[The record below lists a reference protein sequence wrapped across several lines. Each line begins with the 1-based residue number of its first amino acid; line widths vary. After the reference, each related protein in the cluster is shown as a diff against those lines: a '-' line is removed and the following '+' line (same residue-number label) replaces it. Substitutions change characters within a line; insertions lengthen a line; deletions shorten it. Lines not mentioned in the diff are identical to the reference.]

1 MKCYVVD
8 GFSEKTFEGNPAAV
22 CILGSWPTD
31 NLMQLIA
38 KQNNLSETAFAV
50 RTGDK
55 YHLRWFT
62 PGAEIDLCGHAT
74 LATAFVLSNFYT
86 KEKKQWIFQTKSGD
100 LTVLKKDDLYELDF
114 PSSKQ
119 TKIEIT
125 KDIVNAMGVTPVEA
139 FLARDLMLVLDDEN
153 TVQNASPDF
162 TAMKKLKD
170 GAGVILTARSKQYD
184 FVSRAFFPKL
194 KVDEDPVCGSAHC
207 QLIPYW
213 SEQLNK
219 KELVARQVSER
230 GGTLFC
236 KMEDERVKISGYAVL
251 YSIAELQLEEGKFL

>member
-1 MKCYVVD
+1 M
-8 GFSEKTFEGNPAAV
+8 
-22 CILGSWPTD
+22 
-31 NLMQLIA
+31 LI
-38 KQNNLSETAFAV
+38 
-50 RTGDK
+50 
-55 YHLRWFT
+55 
-62 PGAEIDLCGHAT
+62 
-74 LATAFVLSNFYT
+74 
-86 KEKKQWIFQTKSGD
+86 
-100 LTVLKKDDLYELDF
+100 
-114 PSSKQ
+114 
-119 TKIEIT
+119 
-125 KDIVNAMGVTPVEA
+125 
-139 FLARDLMLVLDDEN
+139 LDDEN